1 MAWRNVMIFFEDG
14 KWHYIFGFM
23 WFYHN
28 QDGVFWEIS
37 QNCVFKVFNCFCK
50 NDHLIS
56 KTGLGPYFSLP
67 NQPIVWILWRMARQF
82 GQNPW
87 LKLLLWT
94 GNKNGQL
101 RCNGDLCLQQRQ
113 IRLQRDSPS
122 LCIISLR
129 SVQICEFLLSAA
141 RCTSGN
147 WNMFATEKTTFQTN
161 WETEFKMNVLE
172 VYFCRRE
179 ESLYRCHSLQC

>member
-1 MAWRNVMIFFEDG
+1 MGCFLPARHIIFIWETAWNRIFSSPKVCNVIRHTWNISRMAWRNVMIFFEDG

-23 WFYHN
+23 WFLSQSRWCFLRN
-28 QDGVFWEIS
+28 FPKTVFLR
-37 QNCVFKVFNCFCK
+37 FFYCFCK

-129 SVQICEFLLSAA
+129 SVHI
-141 RCTSGN
+141 
-147 WNMFATEKTTFQTN
+147 WNTFPQR
-161 WETEFKMNVLE
+161 K
-172 VYFCRRE
+172 
-179 ESLYRCHSLQC
+179 